1 MFYHK
6 QINTE
11 LLILML
17 FLLLF
22 ALIFTVDR
30 VFLPDVPPPE
40 VSIKINF

>member
-22 ALIFTVDR
+22 ALIFTVDK
-30 VFLPDVPPPE
+30 VFLPDVSPPE
-40 VSIKINF
+40 VSIRINF